1 MTGTPPFA
9 ADEAARL
16 LSSRAVAEAGLAS
29 LRSIREGSLA
39 PLSELLSDGAGAKAA
54 AVAVSVHG
62 LAPRLAALPADGSL
76 PAALRGH
83 LADEA
88 DRAAARGE
96 RVLAMLQ
103 TLRGLLD
110 GAGIRAVP
118 LKGAAL
124 VLRGDLPAALRP
136 MADLDLLLDSEP
148 EVRAAAAVIGDA
160 LGYLPLWNTPR
171 HLVLAERG
179 ESVALWACEHPANPL
194 RIELH
199 RSFRIEVLGRVL
211 DASDEL
217 RKETIGAC
225 GWEVPGPDAL
235 VRHLLFHAAEDFAAR
250 GLRGVQ
256 AVDFHVLSARRG
268 PLALPDGA
276 AGAGFTPVVL
286 AARAVEKLLPGTF
299 AAGALEAA
307 EATVRPRVLR
317 RADDVPALR
326 HSRPERG
333 WTLTALSL
341 ADGPLPALRF
351 LRRTLL
357 PPLDEVKANVAP
369 EAAGLRLAAAWVRVL
384 IGRVRSAAG
393 RLLPK

>member
-1 MTGTPPFA
+1 MTGAPPFA

-39 PLSELLSDGAGAKAA
+39 PLSELLATGAETKAA
-54 AVAVSVHG
+54 ALAVSVHG
-62 LAPRLAALPADGSL
+62 LAPRLAALPGDGSL

-83 LADEA
+83 LAAEA
-88 DRAAARGE
+88 GRAATRGE
-96 RVLAMLQ
+96 KVLALLE

-148 EVRAAAAVIGDA
+148 EVRAAAAAIGDA
-160 LGYLPLWNTPR
+160 LGYLPIWNTPR

-179 ESVALWACEHPANPL
+179 EAVALWACEHPSNPL

-199 RSFRIEVLGRVL
+199 RSFRVEVLGRVL

-217 RKETIGAC
+217 RKETIGAL

-256 AVDFHVLSARRG
+256 VVDFRVLAARRG
-268 PLALPDGA
+268 PLALPDGV
-276 AGAGFTPVVL
+276 AGARFTPVVL
-286 AARAVEKLLPGTF
+286 AARAVETLFPGTF
-299 AAGALEAA
+299 EAEALRAAGAR
-307 EATVRPRVLR
+307 VRRRVLR
-317 RADDVPALR
+317 RAAEVPALR
-326 HSRPERG
+326 HSRPEKG

-351 LRRTLL
+351 LRKTLF
-357 PPLDEVKANVAP
+357 PSLDEVKANVAP
-369 EAAGLRLAAAWVRVL
+369 EAKGLRLAAAWGRVL
-384 IGRVRSAAG
+384 IGRGRTAAG